1 MKVSSDSINWKYARV
16 FLDTSALL
24 KLLAPELEEPGTRD
38 LESYL
43 KPGLGISIQT
53 GNYCIGEVLGILKRK
68 LNSKSERESNTKQ
81 NKPNITAD
89 GYLIVIKRLNWKLD
103 NKGLKIYD
111 LPLSQYYNES
121 IAFVK
126 KYDIDYVDAL
136 ILNHL
141 MRSNDYD
148 LFVTDDRKLKT
159 AADECK
165 VLCWYLRD
173 TCPQA

>member
-1 MKVSSDSINWKYARV
+1 M

-24 KLLAPELEEPGTRD
+24 KLLAPDLKEPGTKE

-43 KPGLGISIQT
+43 KQGIGISIQT

-68 LNSKSERESNTKQ
+68 LTAKCERESNRKQ

-89 GYLIVIKRLNWKLD
+89 GYLSVINKLNGMIDKNMLE
-103 NKGLKIYD
+103 IYD
-111 LPLSQYYNES
+111 LPLSKYFTES

-148 LFVTDDRKLKT
+148 LFVTDDKKLKT

-173 TCPQA
+173 ICPQA

>member
-24 KLLAPELEEPGTRD
+24 KLLAPELEEPGTKD

-89 GYLIVIKRLNWKLD
+89 GYLIVINRLNGKLD
-103 NKGLKIYD
+103 NKRLKIYD

-165 VLCWYLRD
+165 VLCWYLKD
-173 TCPQA
+173 ICPQA